1 MPNSSKIVSF
11 NCNAIH
17 IQSTMKMLKS
27 EMLYGLTNDTTII
40 SAIKATHNIA
50 KLLYE
55 YVKRKIDF
63 VNLKKKKKKQNKIG
77 TN

>member
-1 MPNSSKIVSF
+1 
-11 NCNAIH
+11 
-17 IQSTMKMLKS
+17 
-27 EMLYGLTNDTTII
+27 MLYGLTNDTTII

-63 VNLKKKKKKQNKIG
+63 VNLKKKKKNKTKSEQTDIV
-77 TN
+77 